1 MEVHHASS
9 VRRQTGRYALRIHI
23 LRFSCCNFFFI
34 SFETVALYSIAFSTE
49 GDAWSCRS
57 LSHRKVC
64 ILLRRWWIHL
74 KKKKKKKIIKGHRQ
88 KWRKKKCMSLDLE
101 SCYVFFHPS
110 LQAIWEAPCF
120 FFLPVS
126 FEVY

>member
-1 MEVHHASS
+1 M
-9 VRRQTGRYALRIHI
+9 

-74 KKKKKKKIIKGHRQ
+74 KKKKKKKDNQGAQ
-88 KWRKKKCMSLDLE
+88 AEVEEKKMYVLGFRILLCFLSPFTAGNLGGSLFLF
-101 SCYVFFHPS
+101 S
-110 LQAIWEAPCF
+110 ACF
-120 FFLPVS
+120 F
-126 FEVY
+126 